1 VRYLLDTQ
9 VWLWMQA
16 HPERLGSHTL
26 MLIADDRNDLV
37 LSAASSW
44 EIAMKFRQ
52 GRIPLP
58 HPPNEYVP
66 DRMLASGV
74 GGLGVEHSHALG
86 VSRLDDHHSDP
97 FDRMLVSQAILEQL
111 PIISA
116 DRSLSAYEIE
126 FIDATK

>member
-1 VRYLLDTQ
+1 
-9 VWLWMQA
+9 
-16 HPERLGSHTL
+16 
-26 MLIADDRNDLV
+26 
-37 LSAASSW
+37 
-44 EIAMKFRQ
+44 MKFRQ

-66 DRMLASGV
+66 DRMLVSGV
-74 GGLGVEHSHALG
+74 GGLSVEHSHALG
-86 VSRLDDHHSDP
+86 VSRLDDHHTDP

-116 DRSLSAYEIE
+116 DRSLSEYEIE